1 MDELIKELQNKIENL
16 ETENSILQKKLDS
29 KDERIDYLEMKIDEK
44 DDEIC
49 ELESKIGKPS
59 HDDIIWFL
67 ESDLLDI
74 TSTWIEL
81 CLWDFKHKKV
91 FISLKN

>member
-1 MDELIKELQNKIENL
+1 MDEKILELENKIQNL
-16 ETENSILQKKLDS
+16 ETENSILQTKLDS
-29 KDERIDYLEMKIDEK
+29 KDETIEYMQEQIDKK
-44 DDEIC
+44 DDKIC
-49 ELESKIGKPS
+49 ELEDRDNPS

-74 TSTWIEL
+74 TSTWIQL

-91 FISLKN
+91 FISLQ